1 MLVTV
6 LPFRVVLT
14 SCLVATMIAISPSS
28 LSAVG
33 PSKVTGA
40 WVMSVDSPQS
50 PDSIGLEVVH
60 RSDAW
65 SVTLRS
71 NAGVVTTSLVN
82 LEEDILSFQY
92 GVKPFDARVELT
104 VAGESMSG
112 SVVTGEGETRHR
124 RSISAHRATLT
135 DEDSA
140 LKQNAESKRA
150 VEQAREFM
158 GAWEL
163 SLRRISAEPDDP
175 ISMGMVVADLDGKLI
190 VGHSRFSMKGPQ
202 KRVDDVQ
209 ITNDGLRWA
218 LDGDV
223 FGPLN
228 VNLAADGDALRVNIN
243 SGQQPLLTGTAIHKP
258 NASDVAVDRA
268 QLIQNPGTEVVG
280 VIGEQARVVEVDGD
294 VLVIRQGEVVS
305 RILKGDPL
313 LLLFEWFRLPQKS
326 HLISAKSN
334 IAWSV
339 TGSKIQ
345 SWDIRNSQH
354 PSALGNCD
362 VPGNPPKLAHRAGDL
377 VFATNWNGRADTQQV
392 QVVDVS
398 DPGNPILVASHST
411 PKGATNYDLTVSGS
425 TLYLANAYGLRI
437 TDVTNQRA
445 PVLRGIFEG
454 RGRWVRGVD
463 VVGSTAYIATSM
475 HGGASW
481 LQVVDVSDP
490 TAPVQTG
497 IYRSTGGSQDVSV
510 SGDLAVVADR
520 AAGIVVLDVSDPQNV
535 RRVGYSRTIGH
546 AKKVDIFGE
555 LAFVADGVF
564 GLKALHVIRYTE
576 QVE

>member
-1 MLVTV
+1 M
-6 LPFRVVLT
+6 
-14 SCLVATMIAISPSS
+14 
-28 LSAVG
+28 
-33 PSKVTGA
+33 
-40 WVMSVDSPQS
+40 
-50 PDSIGLEVVH
+50 
-60 RSDAW
+60 
-65 SVTLRS
+65 
-71 NAGVVTTSLVN
+71 
-82 LEEDILSFQY
+82 
-92 GVKPFDARVELT
+92 
-104 VAGESMSG
+104 
-112 SVVTGEGETRHR
+112 
-124 RSISAHRATLT
+124 
-135 DEDSA
+135 
-140 LKQNAESKRA
+140 
-150 VEQAREFM
+150 
-158 GAWEL
+158 
-163 SLRRISAEPDDP
+163 
-175 ISMGMVVADLDGKLI
+175 
-190 VGHSRFSMKGPQ
+190 
-202 KRVDDVQ
+202 
-209 ITNDGLRWA
+209 
-218 LDGDV
+218 
-223 FGPLN
+223 
-228 VNLAADGDALRVNIN
+228 
-243 SGQQPLLTGTAIHKP
+243 
-258 NASDVAVDRA
+258 
-268 QLIQNPGTEVVG
+268 
-280 VIGEQARVVEVDGD
+280 
-294 VLVIRQGEVVS
+294 
-305 RILKGDPL
+305 
-313 LLLFEWFRLPQKS
+313 
-326 HLISAKSN
+326 
-334 IAWSV
+334 
-339 TGSKIQ
+339 
-345 SWDIRNSQH
+345 
-354 PSALGNCD
+354 
-362 VPGNPPKLAHRAGDL
+362 
-377 VFATNWNGRADTQQV
+377 FATNWNGRADTQQV